1 MNNTSRTIIQN
12 IVKKVPSTLYFTTT
26 PDRQQALKYLN
37 WLYDNVPESK
47 SVDQEQLFREVI
59 CFELRIVNMK
69 IIETNILLMVALNA
83 ITLEDF
89 TIDTKTLV
97 TKLIAENQDKYDL
110 DIMYRILAQI
120 MTKLPR
126 DLQARFNGKQKLEI
140 FQIIAGYIKMD
151 PKLIENFI
159 SFDPTLNT
167 PVTMDLDSG
176 DYNTLNKKYLKDLQI
191 YKDSQQYVDRNSM
204 EFATIATKMIAT
216 IPTNTAIKTQY
227 IDQNPDLML
236 GVNDDNLYYYDSSSG
251 ALTEMPIYGNQQPV
265 SEADLQTIL
274 TSDKVDKDQIAMLLN
289 GLHPP
294 AKPTATISAAKPS
307 NFFDSLSFGSLFSRF
322 TGSSRPVTAS
332 STPIPTQAAVS
343 LQPPTL
349 PIPPQY
355 MVGQVPQIPQI
366 PQVQQDPYQQY
377 ILKSTSLQQEE
388 YDEYIKKLKTI
399 PTVKPINLI
408 NARLMEAEYQARQNT
423 YESFMSSI
431 KDEQLFIDHLKNKQN
446 KQNKNIEN
454 VAISLV
460 TVIILIL
467 LLVIFRSVTQKET
480 K

>member
-1 MNNTSRTIIQN
+1 MNNTSRNIIQN
-12 IVKKVPSTLYFTTT
+12 IVKKVPSTLYFTIT

-69 IIETNILLMVALNA
+69 IIETNILLMVALNS

-126 DLQARFNGKQKLEI
+126 DLQARLNGKQKLEI
-140 FQIIAGYIKMD
+140 FQIIAGFIKMD

-204 EFATIATKMIAT
+204 EFATIATKMIET
-216 IPTNTAIKTQY
+216 TPTNTAIKTQY

-251 ALTEMPIYGNQQPV
+251 ALTEIPINGNQQPV

-294 AKPTATISAAKPS
+294 PTATTAAAKPS

-322 TGSSRPVTAS
+322 TGSSTPVTAS

-343 LQPPTL
+343 LQPPTI

-355 MVGQVPQIPQI
+355 MAAQNPQNLQL
-366 PQVQQDPYQQY
+366 QQDPYQQY

-388 YDEYIKKLKTI
+388 YDEYLRKLKTI